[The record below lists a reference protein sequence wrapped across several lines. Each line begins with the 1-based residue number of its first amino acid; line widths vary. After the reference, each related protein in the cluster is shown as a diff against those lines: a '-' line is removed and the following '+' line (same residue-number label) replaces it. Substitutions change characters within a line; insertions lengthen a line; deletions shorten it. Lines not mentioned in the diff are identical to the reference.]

1 MVFTALTQH
10 TLEENLKAI
19 KERCFI
25 TMGGGANKKY
35 SPLNPGTL
43 MLIQKS
49 KYNLSEQQLLN

>member
-25 TMGGGANKKY
+25 TMCVWGGTNKQTQSTKPRHTHAY
-35 SPLNPGTL
+35 SELK
-43 MLIQKS
+43 IQS
-49 KYNLSEQQLLN
+49 T